1 MQKKKVLSIV
11 MASTLAATLVAGAG
25 TFAYLQANTG
35 MITNKFGKSA
45 ESEDNLLLKLEETGV
60 TLDEQGN
67 GEKSYTIKAGE
78 QDDKDPTVTVTNTID
93 VFTFVEISDKT
104 TLQGQKL
111 VKYAIDNGWT
121 ELTGIYC
128 ADENVTDIFYR
139 LVPANA
145 DNKIFSVIDSDKI
158 NYAGKVTKNEI
169 NENDVTLA
177 FQSYCIQTTPYIT
190 DSATP
195 LDAAIAAYKELGR
208 AVNYESEENFTIEE
222 AGDDTVAVTL
232 YKGSNSV
239 VNIPPTINGKTVVSI
254 DTKAFYDNSTVT
266 KVTIPSTVTEVGVG
280 AFSKT
285 PNLTQVKIS
294 KNLTDLWGSAFKETG
309 LTEITIPA
317 GVKTLTDACFANNPN
332 LVTVN
337 MTEGLEEIGNN
348 VFANCT
354 SLKTVFL
361 PEGLTTLS
369 GAAFNG
375 CTSLESVMIPES
387 VTDFGESFNFEG
399 CDLAK
404 LTIRGVAGSPAQTYA
419 EKNNIQFEAIA

>member
-35 MITNKFGKSA
+35 TITNKFGKA
-45 ESEDNLLLKLEETGV
+45 AKDEDYLLLKLEETGV

-104 TLQGQKL
+104 TLEGQKL

-121 ELTGIYC
+121 ELAGIYC

-139 LVPANA
+139 IVPADA

-177 FQSYCIQTTPYIT
+177 FQAHCIQTTPYIT
-190 DSATP
+190 ENETQ
-195 LDAAIAAYKELGR
+195 LGAAIAAYKQLDR
-208 AVNYESEENFTIEE
+208 AVDYEPEENFNTYDNED
-222 AGDDTVAVTL
+222 GTVNI
-232 YKGSNSV
+232 YSYNGSNSV
-239 VNIPPTINGKTVVSI
+239 VNIPPTIDGMTVVKI
-254 DTKAFYDNSTVT
+254 GNNAFRENETIT
-266 KVTIPSTVTEVGVG
+266 KVTIPSTVTEVEVG

-294 KNLTDLWGSAFKETG
+294 KNLTNLWGSAFKESG
-309 LTEITIPA
+309 LTDITIPA
-317 GVKTLTDACFANNPN
+317 GVKTLTDSCLSDNPN

-354 SLKTVFL
+354 SWKTVFL
-361 PEGLTTLS
+361 PEGLTKLS

-375 CTSLESVMIPES
+375 CTSLESVTIPES

-399 CDLAK
+399 CDLTK

-419 EKNNIQFEAIA
+419 ENNGIKFEAIS

>member
-35 MITNKFGKSA
+35 TITNKFGKAA
-45 ESEDNLLLKLEETGV
+45 EGEDYLLLKLEETGV

-104 TLQGQKL
+104 TLEGQKL

-139 LVPANA
+139 IVPADA

-177 FQSYCIQTTPYIT
+177 FQAYCIQTTPYIT
-190 DSATP
+190 DNETQ
-195 LDAAIAAYKELGR
+195 LNAAIAAYEELGR
-208 AVNYESEENFTIEE
+208 AVNYEPEENFTIEE
-222 AGDDTVAVTL
+222 IDDDTVTVTL
-232 YKGSNSV
+232 YNGSSSV
-239 VNIPPTINGKTVVSI
+239 VNIPPTIAGKTVVKI
-254 DTKAFYDNSTVT
+254 GNNAFRKNETIT
-266 KVTIPSTVTEVGVG
+266 KVTIPSTVTEVEVG

-294 KNLTDLWGSAFKETG
+294 KNLTNLCGQAFAESG

-317 GVKTLTDACFANNPN
+317 GVQTLTDSCFAYNPN

-354 SLKTVFL
+354 SLKTMFL
-361 PEGLTTLS
+361 PEGLTKLG

-375 CTSLESVMIPES
+375 CTSLESVTIPES

-399 CDLAK
+399 CDLTK
-404 LTIRGVAGSPAQTYA
+404 LTIRGVFSGTNLCREQRHQ
-419 EKNNIQFEAIA
+419 I

>member
-35 MITNKFGKSA
+35 TITNRFGKAA
-45 ESEDNLLLKLEETGV
+45 EGEDYLLLKLEETGV

-104 TLQGQKL
+104 TLEGQKL

-121 ELTGIYC
+121 ELAGIYC

-139 LVPANA
+139 IVPADA

-177 FQSYCIQTTPYIT
+177 FQAHCIQTTPYIT
-190 DSATP
+190 ENETQ
-195 LDAAIAAYKELGR
+195 LGAAIAAYKQLDR
-208 AVNYESEENFTIEE
+208 AVDYEPEENFNTYDNED
-222 AGDDTVAVTL
+222 GTVNI
-232 YKGSNSV
+232 YSYNGSNSV
-239 VNIPPTINGKTVVSI
+239 VNIPPTIDGMTVVKI
-254 DTKAFYDNSTVT
+254 GNNAFRENETIT
-266 KVTIPSTVTEVGVG
+266 KVTIPSTVTEVEVG

-294 KNLTDLWGSAFKETG
+294 KNLTNLWGSAFKESG
-309 LTEITIPA
+309 LTDITIPA
-317 GVKTLTDACFANNPN
+317 GVKTLTDSCLSDNPN

-361 PEGLTTLS
+361 PEGLTKLS

-375 CTSLESVMIPES
+375 CTSLESVTIPES

-399 CDLAK
+399 CDLTK

-419 EKNNIQFEAIA
+419 ENNGIKFEAIS

>member
-35 MITNKFGKSA
+35 TITNRFGKAA
-45 ESEDNLLLKLEETGV
+45 EGEDYLLLKLEETGV

-104 TLQGQKL
+104 TLEGQKL
-111 VKYAIDNGWT
+111 VKYAVDNGWT
-121 ELTGIYC
+121 ELAGIYC
-128 ADENVTDIFYR
+128 TDENVTDIFYR
-139 LVPANA
+139 IVPADA

-177 FQSYCIQTTPYIT
+177 FQAYCIQTTPYIT
-190 DSATP
+190 DNETQ
-195 LDAAIAAYKELGR
+195 LNAAIAAYEELGR
-208 AVNYESEENFTIEE
+208 AVNYEPEENFTIEE
-222 AGDDTVAVTL
+222 IDDDTVTVTL
-232 YKGSNSV
+232 YNGSSSV
-239 VNIPPTINGKTVVSI
+239 VNIPPTIDGKTVVSI
-254 DTKAFYDNSTVT
+254 DTKAFYGNSTIT

-285 PNLTQVKIS
+285 PNLAQVKVS
-294 KNLTDLWGSAFKETG
+294 KNLTNLWGSAFKESG

-317 GVKTLTDACFANNPN
+317 GVKTLTDSCLSDNPN

-361 PEGLTTLS
+361 PEGLTKLS

-375 CTSLESVMIPES
+375 CTSLEFVTIPES
-387 VTDFGESFNFEG
+387 VTDFGESFNFDG
-399 CDLAK
+399 CDLTK

-419 EKNNIQFEAIA
+419 ETYGIKFEAIS